1 MLVGPRVWSN
11 MELVLWFSPL
21 VCWIMRSLVEDV
33 FVHRLRDTKNISLWE
48 RYCFG
53 SGWFR
58 EESWTSQNW
67 SKLNFQAK
75 VQRQAS
81 WNATYPPVYG
91 SWGAYIGHGGDTYG
105 FLSESGVLPQFNA
118 TFSAIAN
125 EAKGE
130 VWSWLRLGGEGEG
143 QLCRLPCQ
151 EYLGPF
157 VKNVMVCKMIEVAA
171 KVLLNQEIFL
181 KSSS

>member
-1 MLVGPRVWSN
+1 M
-11 MELVLWFSPL
+11 
-21 VCWIMRSLVEDV
+21 
-33 FVHRLRDTKNISLWE
+33 
-48 RYCFG
+48 
-53 SGWFR
+53 
-58 EESWTSQNW
+58 
-67 SKLNFQAK
+67 
-75 VQRQAS
+75 
-81 WNATYPPVYG
+81 YG

-125 EAKGE
+125 EVSSGKFGVE
-130 VWSWLRLGGEGEG
+130 LRLGGEGSHAVPVA
-143 QLCRLPCQ
+143 RQ

-171 KVLLNQEIFL
+171 KVLLNQKIFL

>member
-1 MLVGPRVWSN
+1 MTLT
-11 MELVLWFSPL
+11 LDSPS
-21 VCWIMRSLVEDV
+21 WI
-33 FVHRLRDTKNISLWE
+33 
-48 RYCFG
+48 
-53 SGWFR
+53 
-58 EESWTSQNW
+58 
-67 SKLNFQAK
+67 SKRK

-118 TFSAIAN
+118 SFSAIAN
-125 EAKGE
+125 EAWG
-130 VWSWLRLGGEGEG
+130 SLGLIETWREG
-143 QLCRLPCQ
+143 QPDSRFGQ

>member
-1 MLVGPRVWSN
+1 M
-11 MELVLWFSPL
+11 
-21 VCWIMRSLVEDV
+21 
-33 FVHRLRDTKNISLWE
+33 
-48 RYCFG
+48 
-53 SGWFR
+53 
-58 EESWTSQNW
+58 
-67 SKLNFQAK
+67 
-75 VQRQAS
+75 
-81 WNATYPPVYG
+81 YG

-130 VWSWLRLGGEGEG
+130 GAGVELRLGGEGSPRCAVLG
-143 QLCRLPCQ
+143 Q